1 MAIDLA
7 KSARDAV
14 EKIGNSPSALV
25 QQEVARIKRI
35 LEPSASR
42 DVTGPAA
49 SVVRRIDARLKKALV
64 NIRALEVQL
73 KGSSNQSQVR
83 KRLGE
88 TIDQLFYEIG
98 MDWLD
103 FRLQMSQPA
112 GTAERLQQQLP
123 KWFRKLIDL
132 AQRRQGLP
140 AAGGALRPFNLANT
154 TGNRPDPQFK
164 GEVVPHHAL
173 PEKQREGLRPD
184 GLEWLYTF

>member
-14 EKIGNSPSALV
+14 EKVGNSPSALV

-73 KGSSNQSQVR
+73 KGSANQSQVR

-112 GTAERLQQQLP
+112 GTAEL
-123 KWFRKLIDL
+123 
-132 AQRRQGLP
+132 
-140 AAGGALRPFNLANT
+140 
-154 TGNRPDPQFK
+154 
-164 GEVVPHHAL
+164 
-173 PEKQREGLRPD
+173 
-184 GLEWLYTF
+184 